1 MRIQSLSYT
10 ITIGFLFILCQVFI
24 NNYFHV
30 LSNSMNETRSQTLT
44 WLKFSTFISIS
55 AELIDFTNLNFKKQ
69 VNDSTIHVVNG

>member
-30 LSNSMNETRSQTLT
+30 LSNPMNETRSQTLT

-69 VNDSTIHVVNG
+69 VNDSTIHVING